1 MNTANS
7 SENTHHTRRRFLESS
22 SMTVTSAHLCLFSSA
37 NAETTLLKNTKEEGS
52 MTTTS
57 CFARRNV

>member
-1 MNTANS
+1 
-7 SENTHHTRRRFLESS
+7 
-22 SMTVTSAHLCLFSSA
+22 MTVTSAHLCLFSSA
-37 NAETTLLKNTKEEGS
+37 NAETTLPKNTKEEGS

>member
-1 MNTANS
+1 MNPANS
-7 SENTHHTRRRFLESS
+7 SENILHIRRRFLQSS
-22 SMTVTSAHLCLFSSA
+22 ATTVISDQLCLFSSA
-37 NAETTLLKNTKEEGS
+37 NTETTLPKNTKEEGS